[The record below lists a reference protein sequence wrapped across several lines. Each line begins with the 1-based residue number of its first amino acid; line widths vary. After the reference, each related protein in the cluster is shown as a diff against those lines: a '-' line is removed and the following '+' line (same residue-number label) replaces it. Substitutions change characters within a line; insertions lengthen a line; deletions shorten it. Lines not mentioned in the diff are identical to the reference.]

1 MNNRILVLILI
12 ILFLI
17 IILNFELLITGLVTL
32 TEQVGIGI
40 SIASVVQGDIVALTA
55 PNYIIQNDSAIILAT
70 FQNTGNQDLW
80 ERMGIYILAS
90 NGTTVRSSLDYNITL
105 SPLETRTF
113 MTVWEARDLGN
124 FTIIANASYDG
135 KIATRNRTVRVV
147 TLEEEEEVIVTP
159 GVPPVTPGYAKVE
172 KKKLLKIE
180 FPIWVELLEK
190 SVDIKINITNVG
202 HLRLYNMKIK
212 LTGSDPITLYYD
224 DNIGN
229 LDLLKSKTV
238 DVRISNSQVLHNFIT
253 MNISDKEDYW
263 IETFVVYTPKP
274 RKIIVPE
281 DCVVV
286 QPKEYAVEADKPTN
300 LTITVINKCNVILH
314 DVVVRIDELDY
325 LEKIGLLT
333 NTTTIYP
340 TAIIREGEYNYKV
353 KFSFLEGRSTDVITI
368 YSLNYP
374 LLLKEIEKAE
384 QYLKRIQNKMKYIP
398 MGIIDRR
405 QFDDN
410 IESVRTM
417 IQAAKM
423 FARQGKFLDL
433 YLLLGQI
440 TDNIDKLS
448 NYTNF
453 NIILNLLVLT
463 LVIASPIL
471 VVKII
476 VWRKKKTIE
485 ELKKTAKF
493 EWPDL
498 TKIPKKSK
506 DTIWIGRLVELK
518 NRAYMT
524 IDQLKQ
530 HILIAGGTGAG
541 KTVSGMII
549 AEEILQR
556 NIPVIVLDPTG
567 QWSGFMKPCTER
579 KMLDCYRKFGLKTSQ
594 RRKYRGKVLEIRD
607 PFTKVDLLDMA
618 KKGQILI
625 LSLEKLQPRY
635 VDVFTKRFIRSVFAS
650 NPKETTELKLLIVSE
665 EVHRFL
671 PKYGGQN
678 AYLALE
684 AGVREFRKWGIG
696 LILISQ
702 VLTDFKGAIRAN
714 IGTET
719 QFRTKYS
726 GDINRVKAKYGAVY
740 SSFTAKLPVGT
751 GMYQNPEFNDGK
763 PYFIE
768 FRPLYHN
775 PLGLTDAERERI
787 VYIVEKPGE
796 EEKYLQKRFRKPKAV
811 EMKKVDKIKIFRK
824 YLRKK
829 RRRLKKKLKKK
840 VLKRIK
846 RKKTKKKLK
855 KKPVKK
861 TKKTAKK
868 AKKKKKHR

>member
-1 MNNRILVLILI
+1 MNNRTLALILI
-12 ILFLI
+12 ILSLI
-17 IILNFELLITGLVTL
+17 IILNFKFLITGLITL

-40 SIASVVQGDIVALTA
+40 SIASVAQGDIVALSA
-55 PNYIIQNDSAIILAT
+55 PNYIVQNDSAIILAT
-70 FQNTGNQDLW
+70 FENTGNQVLW
-80 ERMGIYILAS
+80 ERMGIYIIAS
-90 NGTTVRSSLDYNITL
+90 NGTTVRSVLDYNTTL

-113 MTVWEARDLGN
+113 MITWEAYDLGN

-147 TLEEEEEVIVTP
+147 TLEEEEQIIVTP
-159 GVPPVTPGYAKVE
+159 GVPPVSSGYAKVE

-180 FPIWVELLEK
+180 FPLWIELLED

-212 LTGSDPITLYYD
+212 LTSSDPIDLYYE

-229 LDLLKSKTV
+229 LNLLESKTV
-238 DVRISNSQVLHNFIT
+238 DVRISNSEVLHNFIT
-253 MNISDKEDYW
+253 MNISDKDDYW
-263 IETFVVYTPKP
+263 IETFVIYTPKP
-274 RKIIVPE
+274 RKVIVPE
-281 DCVVV
+281 DCVVI
-286 QPKEYAVEADKPTN
+286 QPREYAIEADNPTN
-300 LTITVINKCNVILH
+300 LTVTVINKCNVILH

-333 NTTTIYP
+333 NTTTIHP
-340 TAIIREGEYNYKV
+340 TVTIREGEYNFKV
-353 KFSFLEGRSTDVITI
+353 KFSFFEGRSTDVITV

-384 QYLKRIQNKMKYIP
+384 RNLKTIRNRLKYIP
-398 MGIIDRR
+398 FLINKRW
-405 QFDDN
+405 FNDN
-410 IESVRTM
+410 IESVETM
-417 IQAAKM
+417 TQAART
-423 FARQGKFLDL
+423 FARQGKLLDL

-440 TDNIDKLS
+440 TGNIDKLF
-448 NYTNF
+448 NYITL
-453 NIILNLLVLT
+453 NILFDILLFFVLFT
-463 LVIASPIL
+463 SPFLVI
-471 VVKII
+471 KII
-476 VWRKKKTIE
+476 KWRKKKTME

-498 TKIPKKSK
+498 TKLPKKSR
-506 DTIWIGRLVELK
+506 DNIWIGRLVELK

-530 HILIAGGTGAG
+530 HILIAGGTGGG
-541 KTVSGMII
+541 KTVSGMVIV
-549 AEEILQR
+549 EEILQR

-579 KMLDCYRKFGLKTSQ
+579 KMLDCYRKFDLKIGQ
-594 RRKYRGKVLEIRD
+594 RRKFSGKVLEIRD
-607 PFTKVDLLDMA
+607 PFTDLDFLNMV

-635 VDVFTKRFIRSVFAS
+635 VDIFTKRFIRSVFAS

-696 LILISQ
+696 LVLISQ

-714 IGTET
+714 IETET

-726 GDINRVKAKYGAVY
+726 GDINRVKAKYGVVY
-740 SSFTAKLPVGT
+740 SSFTAKLPTGT

-796 EEKYLQKRFRKPKAV
+796 EEKYLQKRFRKSKAGEMGRV
-811 EMKKVDKIKIFRK
+811 EKIKIFRK

-829 RRRLKKKLKKK
+829 RRLLKKKLKKK
-840 VLKRIK
+840 DLKRIK
-846 RKKTKKKLK
+846 RKKTKKKPK
-855 KKPVKK
+855 KKTFKKIKK
-861 TKKTAKK
+861 TVKK
-868 AKKKKKHR
+868 AKKKKKRR